1 MKSTIIPVGV
11 IALLYILSG
20 NFMVGLIAFL
30 AGMAIQIEI
39 QDYQYT
45 RMIEDIQSLFQNVPS
60 SKTSV
65 LQWVHRK

>member
-1 MKSTIIPVGV
+1 
-11 IALLYILSG
+11 
-20 NFMVGLIAFL
+20 MVGLIAFL